1 MNWAASL
8 IWLVLMVV
16 FFMVEAST
24 VTLVSIWF
32 AAGSLV
38 ALIAG
43 LFCAPLWLQITLF
56 LLVSCVTLLALRPLV
71 RRYFTPK
78 ITATNVDSLI
88 GSQGYVTVAIDNLTA
103 TGKVKIGPNIWTAR
117 STSGDQIPAGTLIRA
132 DRIEGVK
139 VFVSPAEV
147 NAVDEVNVTV

>member
-1 MNWAASL
+1 MLDSS
-8 IWLVLMVV
+8 V
-16 FFMVEAST
+16 
-24 VTLVSIWF
+24 
-32 AAGSLV
+32 
-38 ALIAG
+38 
-43 LFCAPLWLQITLF
+43 PL
-56 LLVSCVTLLALRPLV
+56 CGC